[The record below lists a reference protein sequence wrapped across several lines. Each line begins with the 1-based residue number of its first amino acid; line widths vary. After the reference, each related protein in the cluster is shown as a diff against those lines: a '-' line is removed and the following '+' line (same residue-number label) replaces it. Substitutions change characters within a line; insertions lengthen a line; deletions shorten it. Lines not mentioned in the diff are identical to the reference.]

1 MGGKKYKK
9 ELNRKK
15 KVKEDKKAKLSE
27 QQVDT
32 ALANIEMLENR
43 RRIALN
49 KYLEDNNFIRVE
61 PSADNKKDRGLAV
74 FLLKRTRY
82 ILEKVNL
89 SQKMTDTL
97 QDEMEKLTWLYQ
109 ITDEKTRKKWQIFQI
124 NFLEDT
130 NDFNIVKL
138 MDGKDIKPKKK

>member
-1 MGGKKYKK
+1 MKKNKQVIMGGKKYKK

-97 QDEMEKLTWLYQ
+97 QDEMEKLT
-109 ITDEKTRKKWQIFQI
+109 
-124 NFLEDT
+124 
-130 NDFNIVKL
+130 
-138 MDGKDIKPKKK
+138 

>member
-1 MGGKKYKK
+1 MGEKKYKK

-32 ALANIEMLENR
+32 ALANIEILENR
-43 RRIALN
+43 RRVALN

-61 PSADNKKDRGLAV
+61 PLADQKKNRSLAV